1 MIPTNITTNIPSK
14 TASQYYQERDNAFY
28 LTQIATNY
36 DEGDVFTIE
45 TPIVCRPLA
54 FAITAGTKII
64 VNGVELEIYADAA
77 ASATQFFITATTLE
91 SPIDFA
97 SIVSINQKNLFLQ
110 YQRKTEGQIAGFDI
124 DTDGIAK
131 GGVEITGWLDS
142 DTMAG
147 ATANNVPTAESVK
160 AYVDTNAGGT
170 SNYIMATCSTTALT
184 SASDGI
190 ANAVV
195 IPFDTTSVSS
205 DTTTIKLYGAAGYE
219 SLSGT
224 GYSFKL
230 DTNSRTGK
238 YHIDWNVSVDTSVVN
253 NRYLIGITLQS
264 MLAQEGET
272 WEELSPSRT
281 WIYNRGTGGNRYGSA
296 GNSIYYN
303 LDTDVNERIFR
314 LVFWKEDGN
323 ASGKNITTNDGVSI
337 KIKQL

>member
-1 MIPTNITTNIPSK
+1 MNVNRRPLNTIRTKKSFNN
-14 TASQYYQERDNAFY
+14 DFNF
-28 LTQIATNY
+28 TQITSQCDPNTEINSLSVKAIPFPLKS
-36 DEGDVFTIE
+36 GDV
-45 TPIVCRPLA
+45 LQ
-54 FAITAGTKII
+54 
-64 VNGVELEIYADAA
+64 VNGNDIILTADAA
-77 ASATQFFITATTLE
+77 VDGTTLSITSF
-91 SPIDFA
+91 SPTKTIMLNDWL
-97 SIVSINQKNLFLQ
+97 SINQTDLFVQ
-110 YQRKTEGQIAGFDI
+110 YQRKTQGSVAGFAI
-124 DTDGIAK
+124 DADGMTK
-131 GGVEITGWLDS
+131 GGIEITSFLDS
-142 DTMAG
+142 DTMTG
-147 ATANNVPTAESVK
+147 ASATSLSTSESIK
-160 AYVDTNAGGT
+160 AYVDANAGGT

-184 SASDGI
+184 SATDGI

-205 DTTTIKLYGAAGYE
+205 DTTTITLYGAAGYE

-253 NRYLIGITLQS
+253 NRYLIGVTLQS